1 MHLTFNMSVCYT
13 WTDRFF
19 IVPIVPKPYVCPLFH
34 PFLPRRFARHT
45 ASHVGMP
52 RRKKSGD
59 DTLPSPLFF
68 YWFSC
73 SASPIKYGKKTLH
86 LRNGYRNDSLM
97 VSKFIPSRTA
107 GLAVDGSG
115 MRSEMR
121 SAIMSVIRMSSWLS
135 RPSMLPYEPSSL
147 CS

>member
-1 MHLTFNMSVCYT
+1 MLATPCNTPSFSSLFT
-13 WTDRFF
+13 
-19 IVPIVPKPYVCPLFH
+19 PPLRSSH
-34 PFLPRRFARHT
+34 RLPCRYART
-45 ASHVGMP
+45 Q
-52 RRKKSGD
+52 KKSGED
-59 DTLPSPLFF
+59 ALPSPLFF

-73 SASPIKYGKKTLH
+73 SAPPIKYGKKTLH
-86 LRNGYRNDSLM
+86 FRNGYRNDSLM
-97 VSKFIPSRTA
+97 FSKFIPSRAA

-121 SAIMSVIRMSSWLS
+121 SAIMSVIRISSWLS

>member
-1 MHLTFNMSVCYT
+1 M
-13 WTDRFF
+13 WTYRFF
-19 IVPIVPKPYVCPLFH
+19 FVPIVPKPYVCPLFH

-45 ASHVGMP
+45 ASHVGML
-52 RRKKSGD
+52 RHKKSGD

-86 LRNGYRNDSLM
+86 LCNGYRNDSLT
-97 VSKFIPSRTA
+97 VSKFISSRTA

>member
-1 MHLTFNMSVCYT
+1 MCDRQFFVCHALSHTFFSLHSRPTAALVTPPPMSVCSDT
-13 WTDRFF
+13 
-19 IVPIVPKPYVCPLFH
+19 
-34 PFLPRRFARHT
+34 
-45 ASHVGMP
+45 
-52 RRKKSGD
+52 KKSGE
-59 DTLPSPLFF
+59 DTLLSPLFF
-68 YWFSC
+68 YWFSR
-73 SASPIKYGKKTLH
+73 SVSPVKYGKKTLH

-97 VSKFIPSRTA
+97 VSKFIPSRA
-107 GLAVDGSG
+107 EGLAVDGSG

>member
-1 MHLTFNMSVCYT
+1 MTIVFLLSRSVTHL
-13 WTDRFF
+13 
-19 IVPIVPKPYVCPLFH
+19 LFP

-73 SASPIKYGKKTLH
+73 SASPIKYGKKTLQVC
-86 LRNGYRNDSLM
+86 NGYRNDSLM
-97 VSKFIPSRTA
+97 VSKFISSRAA
-107 GLAVDGSG
+107 GLAVEGSG